1 MRHLSEGTLRRIYDE
16 PLAMAAAEQAH
27 YDGCAACQGR
37 FESVANLSRS
47 TAALFALP
55 AFEVEARPALA
66 RLTSRIREEESRRP
80 VRWHERFL
88 ARTPALR
95 PLAAPVLVVVL
106 VIGLLAGF
114 TATGV
119 LPSLI
124 KVFEP
129 HSFVPVAVS
138 PSGLPTS
145 ATLLDYGA
153 TSWTPGPPNAD
164 RVSDPASATR
174 LSGLP
179 ALQPAALPPGISGPV
194 SYGVIGHATGS
205 LTLDAA
211 RLRASA
217 SSHGVKVSPM
227 PAALDHSTIYVSGG
241 PALIELWGAP
251 ADGSGGGPPTLVI
264 AQTRVPVV
272 QSTGA
277 STQQLEDYLLSQP
290 GVPPELAAQ
299 LRAIKDPS
307 TTLPIPIPAGLA
319 TTKPVSINGVQ
330 GLLIDAGI
338 AAGVVWEKGNVIYAV
353 GGQLTPDQVIAL
365 ASSLH

>member
-27 YDGCAACQGR
+27 YDGCAACKER
-37 FESVANLSRS
+37 FETVATLSRS

-66 RLTSRIREEESRRP
+66 RLKSRISEEESRRP
-80 VRWHERFL
+80 ARWHERFL
-88 ARTPALR
+88 AETPRLR
-95 PLAAPVLVVVL
+95 PLAAPILVVVL
-106 VIGLLAGF
+106 ASGLLAGF
-114 TATGV
+114 SATGV

-129 HSFVPVAVS
+129 HSLAPVSVS
-138 PSGLPTS
+138 PSSIPS
-145 ATLLDYGA
+145 AALLLDYGNI
-153 TSWTPGPPNAD
+153 SWTPGPPQAD
-164 RVSDPASATR
+164 QLSDAATAGR
-174 LSGLP
+174 QSGLP
-179 ALQPAALPPGISGPV
+179 VLTPAVLPAGVAGPV
-194 SYGVIGHATGS
+194 SYGVIGHTTGS
-205 LTLDAA
+205 LTLDGA

-217 SSHGVKVSPM
+217 ASHGIKVNPM
-227 PAALDHSTIYVSGG
+227 PASIDHSTIYVSGG
-241 PALIELWGAP
+241 PALLEVWGAP
-251 ADGSGGGPPTLVI
+251 TGGAGGGAPTLVI
-264 AQTRVPVV
+264 AQTRIPTVE
-272 QSTGA
+272 STGA

-290 GVPPELAAQ
+290 GVPPEFAAQ

-307 TTLPIPIPAGLA
+307 TTLPIPIPAGFA
-319 TTKPVSINGVQ
+319 TTKPISINGVQ

>member
-16 PLAMAAAEQAH
+16 PLALAASDQTH
-27 YDGCAACQGR
+27 YDDCPACKAH
-37 FESVANLSRS
+37 FETVANLSRS
-47 TAALFALP
+47 TAALLALP
-55 AFEVEARPALA
+55 ALEVQARPALA
-66 RLTSRIREEESRRP
+66 RLNSRIREEESRRP

-88 ARTPALR
+88 AGMPGLR

-106 VIGLLAGF
+106 AIGLLAGF
-114 TATGV
+114 SATGV

-129 HSFVPVAVS
+129 HSIVPVTVS
-138 PSGLPTS
+138 PSGITPG
-145 ATLLDYGA
+145 AALLDFGS
-153 TSWTPGPPNAD
+153 TRWTPGPPQAD
-164 RVSDPASATR
+164 QVGDAATASR

-179 ALQPAALPPGISGPV
+179 ALMPAALPAGVSGPV
-194 SYGVIGHATGS
+194 SYGVIGHTTGS

-217 SSHGVKVSPM
+217 ASHGVKVNPM
-227 PAALDHSTIYVSGG
+227 PAALDHSTIFVNGG
-241 PALIELWGAP
+241 PALLEVWGASP
-251 ADGSGGGPPTLVI
+251 GSGAGAPTLVI
-264 AQTRVPVV
+264 AQTRVPTVE
-272 QSTGA
+272 STGA
-277 STQQLEDYLLSQP
+277 TTQQLEDYLLSQP

-307 TTLPIPIPAGLA
+307 TTLPIPIPAGFA
-319 TTKPVSINGVQ
+319 TTKPVTVNGVQ
-330 GLLIDAGI
+330 GLLIDEGI

-365 ASSLH
+365 ATSLH

>member
-1 MRHLSEGTLRRIYDE
+1 LRRIYDE
-16 PLAMAAAEQAH
+16 PLAMAAADQAH
-27 YDGCAACQGR
+27 YEGCAACKAR
-37 FESVANLSRS
+37 FETVANLSRS
-47 TAALFALP
+47 TAALLALP

-66 RLTSRIREEESRRP
+66 RLNSRIQEEESRRP

-88 ARTPALR
+88 SGMPGLR

-106 VIGLLAGF
+106 AVGLLAGF
-114 TATGV
+114 SATGV

-129 HSFVPVAVS
+129 HSFAPVLVS
-138 PSGLPTS
+138 PSSLPSS
-145 ATLLDYGA
+145 AALLDFGTA
-153 TSWTPGPPNAD
+153 SWIPAPPKAEQVAD
-164 RVSDPASATR
+164 AAAAAA

-179 ALQPAALPPGISGPV
+179 VLLPATLPQGVSGPV
-194 SYGVIGHATGS
+194 TYGVIGHTTGT
-205 LTLDAA
+205 LTLDGA

-217 SSHGVKVSPM
+217 ASHKVKVNPM

-241 PALIELWGAP
+241 PALVELWGAP
-251 ADGSGGGPPTLVI
+251 AQGSSGAPTLVI
-264 AQTRVPVV
+264 AQTRVPTVE
-272 QSTGA
+272 STGA

-290 GVPPELAAQ
+290 GVPPDLAAQ

-307 TTLPIPIPAGLA
+307 TTLPIPIPAGFA
-319 TTKPVSINGVQ
+319 TTKPITINGVQ

-365 ASSLH
+365 ATSLH